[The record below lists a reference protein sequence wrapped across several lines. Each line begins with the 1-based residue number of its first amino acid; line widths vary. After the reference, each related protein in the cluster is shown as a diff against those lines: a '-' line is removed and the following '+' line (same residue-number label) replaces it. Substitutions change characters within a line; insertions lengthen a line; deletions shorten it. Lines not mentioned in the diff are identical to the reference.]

1 MNRQEHMD
9 SAKGQ
14 TSTSNTLSTLVDTRY
29 LMLMLID
36 TGVPHT
42 TQGVYKAMKL
52 LNTELAK

>member
-14 TSTSNTLSTLVDTRY
+14 TSISNTLSTLVDTRY

-36 TGVPHT
+36 TGYAAHDT
-42 TQGVYKAMKL
+42 RCL
-52 LNTELAK
+52 